1 MFCEKFA
8 AFNDKFQAKE
18 RPEEEREIENLL
30 SGMDEDDMKELIIKL
45 IKNKTN

>member
-1 MFCEKFA
+1 MFSEKFA
-8 AFNDKFQAKE
+8 AFNGKFQAKE
-18 RPEEEREIENLL
+18 RPEEESEIENLL